1 MRRWWIWS
9 LAAILVLAG
18 GVWRGRVAPGGG
30 NPPGP
35 AVPALARSAAALG
48 GVELETPPLRI
59 DVLSITRPTRDVV
72 EVRLAVTN
80 RDPVTP
86 LLLGDRFADVPAE
99 VGTLSGAFLTSTGG
113 STRTFVLRDA
123 SGAPQCSRGLEQ
135 LGPGERR
142 EAWVRFSSPHAEAGP
157 VKLTLAG
164 VPPLDGLVLPG
175 AR

>member
-18 GVWRGRVAPGGG
+18 GVWRGRVAPGEA
-30 NPPGP
+30 NPPGS
-35 AVPALARSAAALG
+35 AVPAPAVSAATLG
-48 GVELETPPLRI
+48 HVELEAPPLRI
-59 DVLSITRPTRDVV
+59 DVLSITRPMRDVV

-80 RDPVTP
+80 RDAVAP

-99 VGTLSGAFLTSTGG
+99 AGTLSGAFLTSTAG

-142 EAWVRFSSPHAEAGP
+142 EAWVRFSSPAADAGS
-157 VKLTLAG
+157 VRLTLAG

-175 AR
+175 AG